1 MLSVVQC
8 KGRGGVRVYRAVGR
22 LCKVGQLCVNEVD
35 IKGKFLA
42 TTPTFSAMNR
52 RRNLRKCG
60 NNYSRSSSKFAIAI
74 VLTKQTMGVTV
85 IIRVIIPGS
94 KVTVQEKVG
103 RLKPPQPPRFLRPC
117 TIGGDS
123 SVRHLIQICNL
134 ATGSKVKGRVLG
146 SDRPANYRLRNH
158 YVFTPKLLL

>member
-1 MLSVVQC
+1 MYA
-8 KGRGGVRVYRAVGR
+8 RVF
-22 LCKVGQLCVNEVD
+22 LK
-35 IKGKFLA
+35 KFWRPRPLL
-42 TTPTFSAMNR
+42 AMNR

-60 NNYSRSSSKFAIAI
+60 NLRSSSKFAIAI

-117 TIGGDS
+117 I
-123 SVRHLIQICNL
+123 VR
-134 ATGSKVKGRVLG
+134 LG
-146 SDRPANYRLRNH
+146 H
-158 YVFTPKLLL
+158 EHM